1 MCSTISPSH
10 CTIQRTSSGNLL
22 TAETAVHTSQP
33 SFQVCSFIPPH
44 YCCYGSDT
52 GKQHNA
58 GGAIRASFTP
68 HSTPTPHFYPTCA
81 IRKQV
86 VPGLHAVPSRCPY
99 NRQLQVLH
107 QQFWFLNLLLLL
119 SISKPSSPIC
129 APHSSSPT
137 SRAAS
142 IPLLT
147 ALLHPTCSSSSVGYY
162 TITCNTALIL
172 RVPKAFRANMNKL
185 GWVFYLLSTLH

>member
-22 TAETAVHTSQP
+22 TAETAVHTSQA

-58 GGAIRASFTP
+58 GGAIRASSTS

-99 NRQLQVLH
+99 NRQFQVLH
-107 QQFWFLNLLLLL
+107 QQFWFLSPSGSQAPPASITEHLKAFQPHLCPTQQLSHQQGCLHPTAHCTASPHLLLLL
-119 SISKPSSPIC
+119 NG
-129 APHSSSPT
+129 
-137 SRAAS
+137 
-142 IPLLT
+142 
-147 ALLHPTCSSSSVGYY
+147 LLHHH
-162 TITCNTALIL
+162 LQH
-172 RVPKAFRANMNKL
+172 
-185 GWVFYLLSTLH
+185 STYS

>member
-1 MCSTISPSH
+1 MEATLESSTTQEEPSVLH
-10 CTIQRTSSGNLL
+10 LHPTAHPLL
-22 TAETAVHTSQP
+22 I
-33 SFQVCSFIPPH
+33 FIPPVLSENRSCLVYMPSH
-44 YCCYGSDT
+44 HAAPIIDSYKSCTSSSGSSALLAP
-52 GKQHNA
+52 K
-58 GGAIRASFTP
+58 
-68 HSTPTPHFYPTCA
+68 
-81 IRKQV
+81 
-86 VPGLHAVPSRCPY
+86 LH
-99 NRQLQVLH
+99 
-107 QQFWFLNLLLLL
+107 LLLLL
-119 SISKPSSPIC
+119 SISKPYSPIC

-172 RVPKAFRANMNKL
+172 RIPKAFRANMNKL